1 VAWVIVKGA
10 DMTTMWRL
18 PQALAESGK
27 TRSPWYQ
34 DIAHGTMTKP
44 VKIGPRAA
52 GWPAHEVRAVI
63 AARIAGAD
71 IKQLRELV
79 EHLHTA
85 RKGVQ

>member
-1 VAWVIVKGA
+1 MATI
-10 DMTTMWRL
+10 WRL

-44 VKIGPRAA
+44 VKIGLRAA
-52 GWPAHEVRAVI
+52 GWPADEVREVI
-63 AARIAGAD
+63 AARISGANTN
-71 IKQLRELV
+71 QLRELV
-79 EHLHTA
+79 ERLHTA